1 MEPKIESDASVE
13 VVQVNGL
20 LPSVILGMGGE
31 ASIRDTHNA
40 AAVAAA
46 AIGVLASPSD
56 PTTYATMGG
65 GRWRGSAAAG
75 GWMDGYAGG
84 TMAVR
89 VGLSVC
95 LPVCLSQVSLGVPED
110 AATWRPVTIVLYCTV
125 LYSTVQYSYR

>member
-75 GWMDGYAGG
+75 GWICG

-110 AATWRPVTIVLYCTV
+110 AATWTPVTIVLD
-125 LYSTVQYSYR
+125 VQ